1 MYIIHSKSGYRSFNT
16 FWLIDRVARQTYKQT
31 ISRCRYNLALQS
43 TGYRQHDSRARP
55 RGPHHSDSNVNSAV
69 NKTWHSRPTSCSNT
83 DMLVSRHL
91 ATYSSLA
98 VRPLYRRGASACLDL
113 EPRGQDFN
121 NRLTDKK
128 WWRTKLGVPV
138 PWLVPVS
145 DVSVSYSLVLSAHKH
160 NKKHSENANLSR
172 HSCNPNL
179 TNSDPHYRLHLI
191 SSCWSHTASL
201 NTSSKFINVFSVSL
215 MPTDR
220 QTVRRTNRQTPG
232 RRT

>member
-43 TGYRQHDSRARP
+43 TGYRQHDSRAHVVHITATVMSTVLLTR
-55 RGPHHSDSNVNSAV
+55 
-69 NKTWHSRPTSCSNT
+69 TWHPRPTSCSNT

-201 NTSSKFINVFSVSL
+201 NTSSKFINVFWVSL
-215 MPTDR
+215 SCQQTDR
-220 QTVRRTNRQTPG
+220 QTDRQTDS
-232 RRT
+232 